1 MEWENLIKVLPKV
14 DFPFHEDKPKIK
26 EMTTLVSPITL
37 PNFLD
42 ITNNHGHISFQV
54 GRFPVPNRFL
64 SHFLD
69 LRIIFMK
76 RKFHFRWDLRK
87 IFSMFFLANLT
98 WQRFWTKENYENNDK
113 FKIRRVFPSKVYMC
127 SLLSLVSMSFTFLLC
142 LFLYLKNMISINTL
156 PFFLSLKKQK
166 Q

>member
-1 MEWENLIKVLPKV
+1 MSHFLTVWLSEMEWENLTKVLPKV
-14 DFPFHEDKPKIK
+14 DFPFHEDKPKIT

-69 LRIIFMK
+69 FP
-76 RKFHFRWDLRK
+76 
-87 IFSMFFLANLT
+87 
-98 WQRFWTKENYENNDK
+98 WQRFWTKENYDNNDE

-127 SLLSLVSMSFTFLLC
+127 SLLSLVSISFTFLLR
-142 LFLYLKNMISINTL
+142 LFLYRKNMISINTL